1 MLRSEQQFII
11 VCNEML
17 ITETTVSSANLSTRV
32 LFLLNFAGTTRG
44 KQGQQ
49 LPYKLMA
56 QDKDRS
62 PLQFT
67 GTAVLHAYE

>member
-1 MLRSEQQFII
+1 M
-11 VCNEML
+11 
-17 ITETTVSSANLSTRV
+17 
-32 LFLLNFAGTTRG
+32 FLLNFAGTTRG

-49 LPYKLMA
+49 RPYKLMA

-67 GTAVLHAYE
+67 GTAVLRAYESEQQFLIFYTEMLTIETAVSNANL